1 MRETPENRL
10 TSRISTPVRESH
22 RVSKVL
28 HMANTMT
35 IDTALADRTA
45 QLSRQQ
51 PQPASKPASPSPQ
64 SSQIPT
70 SKERTGTPTKG
81 NKDAEL
87 TAAAASDLLSTLRA
101 DLSATQK
108 ARATLQAQLSD
119 LTTQLSALST
129 QQKVSQSQIAALSRQ
144 VLEAERKLQDRDEE
158 LRGKSKM
165 VEQAQDEMVALELQ
179 FNLAEQR
186 SEKLEREN
194 KELVERWM
202 KRMGEEA
209 EKVNRD
215 SRWE

>member
-1 MRETPENRL
+1 
-10 TSRISTPVRESH
+10 VSH
-22 RVSKVL
+22 VTKT
-28 HMANTMT
+28 AI

-51 PQPASKPASPSPQ
+51 TQPVSKPASPSPQ

-81 NKDAEL
+81 SKD
-87 TAAAASDLLSTLRA
+87 TDPTNP
-101 DLSATQK
+101 SATQK
-108 ARATLQAQLSD
+108 ARTTLQAQLSD

-129 QQKVSQSQIAALSRQ
+129 QQKVSQSQVATLSKQ
-144 VLEAERKLQDRDEE
+144 VLELERKLQDRDDE

-186 SEKLEREN
+186 SEKLEMEN

>member
-1 MRETPENRL
+1 VACL
-10 TSRISTPVRESH
+10 ISRVPHI
-22 RVSKVL
+22 
-28 HMANTMT
+28 ANTAI

-45 QLSRQQ
+45 QLSRLQ

-81 NKDAEL
+81 SSKDSEP
-87 TAAAASDLLSTLRA
+87 TAAASDLLSTLRA
-101 DLSATQK
+101 ELSATQK

-119 LTTQLSALST
+119 LTTQLSAFST
-129 QQKVSQSQIAALSRQ
+129 QQKVSQSQVATLSKQ
-144 VLEAERKLQDRDEE
+144 VLDAERKLQDRDEE

>member
-1 MRETPENRL
+1 VACL
-10 TSRISTPVRESH
+10 ISRVPHT
-22 RVSKVL
+22 
-28 HMANTMT
+28 ANTAI

-45 QLSRQQ
+45 QLSRLQ

-81 NKDAEL
+81 SSKDSEP

-108 ARATLQAQLSD
+108 ARVTLQAQLSD

-129 QQKVSQSQIAALSRQ
+129 QQKVSQSQVATLSKQ
-144 VLEAERKLQDRDEE
+144 VLDAERKLQDRDEE